1 MVAIVGFAFSG
12 AAPLINSMVA
22 DLSDQDEFEEKTN
35 QSGSMYAYLT
45 TITKIGFTFAIAVPY
60 IFLENVLGFD
70 ITLGSL
76 NSDTSITGL
85 FYMYHFLPIVCNLV
99 AGFVLLQYTLKRSQH
114 EIIRNKLHSK
124 NYD

>member
-45 TITKIGFTFAIAVPY
+45 TITKIGFTFAI
-60 IFLENVLGFD
+60 IL
-70 ITLGSL
+70 S
-76 NSDTSITGL
+76 
-85 FYMYHFLPIVCNLV
+85 
-99 AGFVLLQYTLKRSQH
+99 
-114 EIIRNKLHSK
+114 
-124 NYD
+124 